1 MARMLGGLLLI
12 HFVIVCAI
20 KTARGVPDEILWMS
34 HIGLLLAGI
43 GLVFRNATLL
53 AATTIAIFV
62 LHALW
67 LGDCVAWLVTGHF
80 PLGISTYLRDADA
93 WVWLAT
99 AHHFYL
105 IGLLPWCVTGRA
117 LGRPEAL
124 LLAVALYLSLTV
136 ASRAFTDPGLNV
148 NFAFGARI
156 GLTGTVLRLGQ
167 PPTRRAL
174 PPRSERLRGG
184 CDVLARESRGPH
196 VGPARWRAD
205 RTARRAIGPFSMGG
219 GTLSAMLN
227 SMGCSEWIAAPAG
240 FRERSVA
247 HTSSRDGDDDL
258 HAPSW
263 RERSG
268 QSAERPNASAVQT
281 RDRIL

>member
-43 GLVFRNATLL
+43 GFVFHNATLL
-53 AATTIAIFV
+53 AAATIAIFV

-67 LGDCVAWLVTGHF
+67 LGDCVAWLTTGHF
-80 PLGISTYLRDADA
+80 PLGITTYLRDADA

-156 GLTGTVLRLGQ
+156 GRPVPFFDWANRQPGALYLPGLNAFVAVAMFWPVNLVARMLGRRDGALTGRRVAPLG
-167 PPTRRAL
+167 
-174 PPRSERLRGG
+174 RSAWEE
-184 CDVLARESRGPH
+184 AR
-196 VGPARWRAD
+196 
-205 RTARRAIGPFSMGG
+205 
-219 GTLSAMLN
+219 
-227 SMGCSEWIAAPAG
+227 
-240 FRERSVA
+240 
-247 HTSSRDGDDDL
+247 
-258 HAPSW
+258 
-263 RERSG
+263 
-268 QSAERPNASAVQT
+268 
-281 RDRIL
+281 